1 MHFRRPVVL
10 YTRREKK
17 MSKTLLLNYD
27 KTEEDNLD
35 KASKVL
41 SKKEKE
47 DLISDNNYNEDSINS
62 QCIIDECSD
71 LGENLIA
78 ITEDDPDNCIPYFVC
93 DRHYHELMIGYYS
106 KQKKNNN
113 NALTITS
120 QTH

>member
-1 MHFRRPVVL
+1 
-10 YTRREKK
+10 

-27 KTEEDNLD
+27 KPEEDNLD

-113 NALTITS
+113 NALTIIS

>member
-1 MHFRRPVVL
+1 MHFRQPVVL
-10 YTRREKK
+10 YIRREKK

-113 NALTITS
+113 NALTIIS

>member
-1 MHFRRPVVL
+1 MCYSSQGMLDRNSQVVS
-10 YTRREKK
+10 T
-17 MSKTLLLNYD
+17 
-27 KTEEDNLD
+27 
-35 KASKVL
+35 
-41 SKKEKE
+41 KKEE
-47 DLISDNNYNEDSINS
+47 DLISDNNYSNNSIRNSS

-93 DRHYHELMIGYYS
+93 DRHYHELMTGYYS

-113 NALTITS
+113 NALTIIS

>member
-1 MHFRRPVVL
+1 MHFRRPVLL

-47 DLISDNNYNEDSINS
+47 DLTSDYSNCVIEGCLDHGMNRMVIPDLANYLPSHVCNKHRDDLLKRYYEKNIYEERRVFYEYPEIHS
-62 QCIIDECSD
+62 QD
-71 LGENLIA
+71 
-78 ITEDDPDNCIPYFVC
+78 
-93 DRHYHELMIGYYS
+93 
-106 KQKKNNN
+106 
-113 NALTITS
+113 
-120 QTH
+120 

>member
-1 MHFRRPVVL
+1 
-10 YTRREKK
+10 

-47 DLISDNNYNEDSINS
+47 DLISDNNYNENNINS

-93 DRHYHELMIGYYS
+93 DMHYHELMTGYYS

-113 NALTITS
+113 NALNIIS

>member
-113 NALTITS
+113 NALTIIS